1 MQRRKKYCPNNA
13 KDESVLDAIR
23 EKKGKNELKTNHVRA
38 PNVQPDNTDV
48 SDETIPFICASF
60 FMAYNHQLCHAIQ
73 NPII

>member
-1 MQRRKKYCPNNA
+1 MQRKKKLSEQRKRRECFG
-13 KDESVLDAIR
+13 AIR